1 MKTEEAKL
9 KVAQI
14 LIKKKA
20 VTVKELNEST
30 QVPNLQLYSILSNL
44 VKSGAVKLDELDGKK
59 SYSLIDA
66 GKLGGEQS
74 ETPDAKAGKKQTGKV
89 LEVEPVVEKIDSK
102 TKKKSSRDLTIYH
115 FNGTEYNK
123 GRLALAII
131 TQYAKDKKPSFKT
144 ALQMFPDEIVKPYG
158 VIRSVKEAKEASKIR
173 PRFFLG
179 EDNEVKLRDG
189 NICVSNQFT
198 KERIDQIIVIA
209 KTLGYKIKEK

>member
-74 ETPDAKAGKKQTGKV
+74 ETPDTKAGKKQTVKAV
-89 LEVEPVVEKIDSK
+89 EVEPVVEKIDAK
-102 TKKKSSRDLTIYH
+102 TKKKSSRDLTTYH

-123 GRLALAII
+123 TRLAHALVS
-131 TQYAKDKKPSFKT
+131 QFAKDKRPGFKG
-144 ALQMFPDEIVKPYG
+144 LLEVFPDEIVKPYG
-158 VIRSVKEAKEASKIR
+158 MIRKIEEAKEISKARLRFLIKPEEEIKIR
-173 PRFFLG
+173 
-179 EDNEVKLRDG
+179 DCS
-189 NICVSNQFT
+189 IAVSNQWT
-198 KERIDQIIVIA
+198 PDRIEILLGIA
-209 KTLGYKIKEK
+209 KKLGYKIK